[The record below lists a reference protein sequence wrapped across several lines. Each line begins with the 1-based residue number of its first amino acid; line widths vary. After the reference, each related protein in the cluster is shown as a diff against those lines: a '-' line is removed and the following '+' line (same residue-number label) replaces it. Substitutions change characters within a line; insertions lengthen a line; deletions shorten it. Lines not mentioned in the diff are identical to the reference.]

1 MKFFPKDGK
10 WIPYTIAACT
20 AVVLYVVLAHMG
32 TIFNAL
38 GVIWG
43 FILPVVLG
51 AIIAYILNPLAKWLQ
66 RKVFYKIKSEKS
78 QWLWSVITA
87 LVVLVLV
94 VVLLFMALIPQLAN
108 SIMTLVSNID
118 NYARSINK
126 FLDRITE
133 FLGKHNLDASSFE
146 QSAQNMINDL
156 VDSLPSRLTK
166 IVTASKSL
174 GSNLMSW
181 LLGFVLAIYFLMDK
195 PGQVKGLKRFFHAI
209 LPQKSYDGF
218 IRFCTRSDKIL
229 VRFISCEILDGLI
242 VGVVNFIFMVICG
255 MPYTVLISVIAGV
268 TNLIPTFGP
277 IIGMVLGGLILVLNK
292 TWYAVVFV
300 IFSFILQTIDGYV
313 VKPRLYG
320 DQLGVSGVLILIA
333 IIVGGRIFGMVG
345 ILLGIPFAAIAVF
358 VYDEYVIPK
367 LEARKKAKEGSSE
380 PLPESPEPEEL
391 EQL

>member
-1 MKFFPKDGK
+1 MKLFPKDGK

-66 RKVFYKIKSEKS
+66 RKIFYKIKSEKS
-78 QWLWSVITA
+78 QWMWSVITA

-94 VVLLFMALIPQLAN
+94 IVLLFMALIPQLAN

-118 NYARSINK
+118 NYAKSINK
-126 FLDRITE
+126 FLDRVTD
-133 FLGKHNLDASSFE
+133 FLGKHNLDASSLE
-146 QSAQNMINDL
+146 QSVQNMINNL

-195 PGQVKGLKRFFHAI
+195 SAQTRGLKRFFHAI
-209 LPQKSYDGF
+209 LPQKSYNGF

-229 VRFISCEILDGLI
+229 VRFISCEILDGVI
-242 VGVVNFIFMVICG
+242 VGVVNFIFMVIFG
-255 MPYTVLISVIAGV
+255 MPYTVLISVIVGV

-292 TWYAVVFV
+292 TWYAVAFV
-300 IFSFILQTIDGYV
+300 IFSFILQTIDGYII
-313 VKPRLYG
+313 KPRLYG

-358 VYDEYVIPK
+358 VYDEYLIPR

-380 PLPESPEPEEL
+380 PLPGSAEPEDL